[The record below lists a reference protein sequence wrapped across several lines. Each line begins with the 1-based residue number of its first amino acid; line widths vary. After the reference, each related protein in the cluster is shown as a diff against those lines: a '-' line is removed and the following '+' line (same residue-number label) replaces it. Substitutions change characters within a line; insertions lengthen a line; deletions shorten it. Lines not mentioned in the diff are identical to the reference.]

1 MMMKF
6 VREPEMTMNACLL
19 LHNLLTCRDQ
29 GQIDP
34 ARRERVVAALSD
46 AGGDVMLL
54 AVVAIKA
61 RQLTEGILAA
71 VEPAEEFFNL
81 PF

>member
-1 MMMKF
+1 
-6 VREPEMTMNACLL
+6 MTMNAPAPAPEQPAELPEESEVKLVLRAANRSWLRYPLL
-19 LHNLLTCRDQ
+19 
-29 GQIDP
+29 
-34 ARRERVVAALSD
+34 VATVL
-46 AGGDVMLL
+46 LL
-54 AVVAIKA
+54 AVVAIRA